1 MKIKKLA
8 FPIVIGILSV
18 VFVVSLLV
26 CVAAFWSELS
36 YARGYVTEP
45 DSFYYSLQDSD
56 YSRVLDGMYRNKAAG
71 VEETAEYREIY
82 AVALYF
88 EAASYYKAYGEAG
101 DIVSAEREKAVME
114 AQIPLMG
121 ELSYA
126 VEDIHRQLGIVSFED
141 T

>member
-88 EAASYYKAYGEAG
+88 EAYGEAG
-101 DIVSAEREKAVME
+101 DIASAEREKAVME